1 MNIPNSSIDP
11 SGNVI
16 SLADSSVDLTSDS
29 VELQNQA
36 IAQSYDRKV
45 YESSAFSFSSPG
57 HLRAAAQLFG
67 LESVPLAQAR
77 VLELGCAGGGN
88 LLPFALAYP
97 QAHVVGVDLSVM
109 QIEQGQ
115 ELVTALG
122 IKNLHL
128 HTMSLTDITPEF
140 GEFDYIIAHGVFS
153 WIPPEVRSGMLRVM
167 QENLSPNGIAYV
179 SYNTYPGWKA
189 GDIIRDAMLLHS
201 HGLQDDEVR
210 LSSAKA
216 VLNLLSKGI
225 DSNNP
230 MSTAL
235 IGVVNHLSAQ
245 SDHYITHEYLE
256 TFNAPCYL
264 LEFADLLQQN
274 GLEHVGDAE
283 PHTELAVTYGPH
295 VQLHHSLV
303 AIGQPRILCQQYLDF
318 SVGRNFRKS
327 IVVHQERA
335 KQVRISPDLELLGN
349 FRWAGYFEEVPLME
363 NTPEGMRR
371 LVSHNNSEFFT
382 GDKTILAVIQSLT
395 EVWPATLDIDILA
408 TKVKEILHSGDD
420 IDMRKAVLTSLQLLF
435 RLNQLRYTLDT
446 GPYDHYDKTAAMAKP
461 KLVASLAYLVAKR
474 HEQGLGIKIH
484 NLWHETVNLALNDAE
499 RFLLPNLDGSRS
511 TMELRT
517 LLRDA
522 LYQGWV
528 PSTDGVYL
536 KGQRNLDAIA
546 GEILNKLLKV
556 LHKTALLLS

>member
-1 MNIPNSSIDP
+1 MNTPNSPMDP
-11 SGNVI
+11 PDNAIPPVNNMTALI
-16 SLADSSVDLTSDS
+16 SDDMA
-29 VELQNQA
+29 QHNQA
-36 IAQSYDRKV
+36 IAQSYDRQV
-45 YESSAFSFSSPG
+45 YESGAFSFSSPG

-97 QAHVVGVDLSVM
+97 QAHVVGVDLSTM
-109 QIEQGQ
+109 QVEQGQ
-115 ELVTALG
+115 ELVAALG

-128 HTMSLTDITPEF
+128 QAMSLTDITPEF

-153 WIPPEVRSGMLRVM
+153 WIPPEVRNGMLRVM
-167 QENLSPNGIAYV
+167 RENLSPNGIAYI

-189 GDIIRDAMLLHS
+189 GDIVRDAMLLHS
-201 HGLQDDEVR
+201 HGLQDDETR
-210 LSSAKA
+210 LNSAKA

-225 DSNNP
+225 ASNNA

-235 IGVVNHLSAQ
+235 VNVVNHLSAQ

-256 TFNAPCYL
+256 TFNSPCYL

-283 PHTELAVTYGPH
+283 IHTELAIIYGEH
-295 VQLHHSLV
+295 VQLNHSLV
-303 AIGQPRILCQQYLDF
+303 AMGQPRVLRQQYLDF
-318 SVGRNFRKS
+318 AIGRNFRKS
-327 IVVHQERA
+327 IVVHQQRA
-335 KQVRISPDLELLGN
+335 EQVRVSPDLEQLADL
-349 FRWAGYFEEVPLME
+349 RWAGYFEETSPAE
-363 NTPEGMRR
+363 ATPKGMRR
-371 LVSHNNSEFFT
+371 FVNHNNNDLLTRS
-382 GDKTILAVIQSLT
+382 KTMLAVIQSLT
-395 EVWPATLDIDILA
+395 EAWPATLDVDTLA
-408 TKVKEILHSGDD
+408 AKVKVTLGNSDD
-420 IDMRKAVLTSLQLLF
+420 TEMRQAVLAELQLLF
-435 RLNQLRYTLDT
+435 RLGRLRYTLDT

-528 PSTDGVYL
+528 PNTDGIYL